1 MVAALFMQKTIVI
14 TLLGFSAL
22 NAPAME
28 AVDVPATLKRKK
40 RPGWY
45 MAEISTVIGY
55 EASFVYAGAEHTGW
69 CYHMF

>member
-1 MVAALFMQKTIVI
+1 MLKRCFGALGVERPHD
-14 TLLGFSAL
+14 G
-22 NAPAME
+22 AM
-28 AVDVPATLKRKK
+28 DVPATLKRKK

-45 MAEISTVIGY
+45 MAEITTVIGY